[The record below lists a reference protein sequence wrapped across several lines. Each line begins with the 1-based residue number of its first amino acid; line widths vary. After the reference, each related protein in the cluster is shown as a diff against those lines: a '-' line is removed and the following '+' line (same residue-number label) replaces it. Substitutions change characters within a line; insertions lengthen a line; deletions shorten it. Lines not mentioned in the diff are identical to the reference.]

1 MGCLIHKW
9 DGCKCIRCGKI
20 RKVRDSSLHDFQDGC
35 TCVKC
40 GEVRS
45 YGHHYRCGVC
55 TICGKSNPREGH
67 TDIDY
72 RMAGDKIEYYCA
84 NCGQVMNTYTYNELF
99 DRTIEEIKNADEA
112 GCCSP
117 GAESLLEWLKAN
129 RPKKGE

>member
-84 NCGQVMNTYTYNELF
+84 DCGQVMNTYTYNELF

-112 GCCSP
+112 GCYSP